1 MNEMGMK
8 SGAANGSYNS
18 TNPQISKSETKE
30 DGKI

>member
-8 SGAANGSYNS
+8 SGANGSYNS
-18 TNPQISKSETKE
+18 TNPHISKSETKG